1 MMPAAND
8 PDDVKEKGEVIEI
21 LAKLFGNELTG
32 TVHFPDMM
40 HGWTTRGD
48 LNDEKCSRDF
58 HKAMQ
63 LIEEYLAKFK

>member
-1 MMPAAND
+1 M
-8 PDDVKEKGEVIEI
+8 VEV
-21 LAKLFGNELTG
+21 LAKIFGNELTG

-48 LNDEKCSRDF
+48 LNDEKCNRDF
-58 HKAMQ
+58 HKAMH